1 MIMKNKTIYNVLGF
15 VLVIAVVAAFIIG
28 VVVDDIPSFLC
39 AASILIAFA
48 GVPLQLWYDRTKEKA
63 DPLSFERRKK
73 ALLYAVEAERGLK
86 DDFVGN
92 NGAEM
97 YEHFLDVGF
106 IHEFSDDGVLR
117 WEVTRYGCRRK
128 KEIFS

>member
-15 VLVIAVVAAFIIG
+15 VLLIVVVAVFIIG
-28 VVVDDIPSFLC
+28 IVVDDIPNFLC
-39 AASILIAFA
+39 AGSILIVFA
-48 GVPLQLWYDRTKEKA
+48 GVPLQLWYDRTREKA
-63 DPLSFERRKK
+63 NPLNFERRKK
-73 ALLYAVEAERGLK
+73 ALLYVVETERGGK
-86 DDFVGN
+86 DDFVQEN
-92 NGAEM
+92 SLEM

-117 WEVTRYGCRRK
+117 WEVTRYGRRRK

>member
-1 MIMKNKTIYNVLGF
+1 MIFQVFCVPLIF
-15 VLVIAVVAAFIIG
+15 
-28 VVVDDIPSFLC
+28 
-39 AASILIAFA
+39 LIAFA
-48 GVPLQLWYDRTKEKA
+48 VVPLQLWYDRTKEKA
-63 DPLSFERRKK
+63 DPLNFERRKK

-117 WEVTRYGCRRK
+117 WEVTRCGRRRK
-128 KEIFS
+128 KEIFI